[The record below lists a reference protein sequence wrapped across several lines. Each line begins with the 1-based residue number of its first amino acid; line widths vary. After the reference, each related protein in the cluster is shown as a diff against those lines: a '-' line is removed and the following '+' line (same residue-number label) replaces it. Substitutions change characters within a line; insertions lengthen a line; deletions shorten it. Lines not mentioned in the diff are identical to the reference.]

1 MGYLVMRSGSGLLKA
16 ADRIPT
22 EEEDID
28 ALSANLDTNK

>member
-1 MGYLVMRSGSGLLKA
+1 MRGGSGLLKA

-22 EEEDID
+22 EAEDTD